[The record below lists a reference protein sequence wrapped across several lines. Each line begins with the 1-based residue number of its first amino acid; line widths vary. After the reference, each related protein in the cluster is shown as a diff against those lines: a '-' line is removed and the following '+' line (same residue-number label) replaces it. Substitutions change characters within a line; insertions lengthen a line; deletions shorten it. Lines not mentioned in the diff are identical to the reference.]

1 MAIFTEYYCRSLLE
15 DSVILPQE
23 IKDAIKKKIKNWIKN
38 IKININLIALVKF
51 SIKIMKI

>member
-23 IKDAIKKKIKNWIKN
+23 IKDTIKKLKNWIKN